1 MMEPVIELND
11 VWKGFAGKNVLSGI
25 NLRVSKGE
33 IVVILGKSGVG
44 KSVTLKCIA
53 GLMDQDRGSVKVL
66 NEEVSSLNEKEL
78 KKLRCRMGYLFQGA
92 ALYDSMSVR
101 ENLEFPLRRVLRVT
115 DDEDIKN
122 RCEKILDEVGLEAVI
137 DKMPAELSG
146 GMKKRLALARTLVV
160 HPELMLYDEPTTGLD
175 TITSREIS
183 SLIRK
188 TQEQY
193 KSTSLIITHDLLCA
207 EIIAD
212 RVLVM
217 KDGNYIA
224 AGTFEEI
231 KQSDDE
237 FVRSFLN

>member
-1 MMEPVIELND
+1 MEPVIELND

-33 IVVILGKSGVG
+33 NVVILGKSGVG

-53 GLMDQDRGSVKVL
+53 GLMEQDKGSVKVL

-101 ENLEFPLRRVLRVT
+101 ENLEFPLRRVLRVR

-122 RCEKILDEVGLEAVI
+122 RCEKILGEVGLEAVI

>member
-1 MMEPVIELND
+1 MEPVIELND

-33 IVVILGKSGVG
+33 NVVILGKSGVG

-53 GLMDQDRGSVKVL
+53 GLMEQDKGSVKVL

>member
-1 MMEPVIELND
+1 MEPVIELND

-33 IVVILGKSGVG
+33 NVVILGKSGVG

-101 ENLEFPLRRVLRVT
+101 ENLEFPLRRVLRVR

-122 RCEKILDEVGLEAVI
+122 RCEKILGEVGLEAVI

-188 TQEQY
+188 TQQQY

>member
-1 MMEPVIELND
+1 MEPVIELND

-33 IVVILGKSGVG
+33 NVVILGKSGVG

-53 GLMDQDRGSVKVL
+53 GLMEQDKGSVKVL

-122 RCEKILDEVGLEAVI
+122 RCEKTLDEVGLEAVI

-231 KQSDDE
+231 KQSEDE

>member
-1 MMEPVIELND
+1 MEPVIELND

-33 IVVILGKSGVG
+33 NVVILGKSGVG

-53 GLMDQDRGSVKVL
+53 GLMEQDKGSVKVL

-101 ENLEFPLRRVLRVT
+101 ENLEFPLRRVLRVR

-122 RCEKILDEVGLEAVI
+122 RCEKILHEVGLEAVI

-231 KQSDDE
+231 KQSEDE

>member
-1 MMEPVIELND
+1 MEPVIELND

-33 IVVILGKSGVG
+33 NVVILGKSGVG

-101 ENLEFPLRRVLRVT
+101 ENLEFPLRRVLRVR

>member
-1 MMEPVIELND
+1 MEPVIELND

-33 IVVILGKSGVG
+33 NVVILGKSGVG

-53 GLMDQDRGSVKVL
+53 GLMEQDKGSVKVL

-231 KQSDDE
+231 RQSDDE

>member
-1 MMEPVIELND
+1 MEPVIELND

-33 IVVILGKSGVG
+33 NVVILGKSGVG

-53 GLMDQDRGSVKVL
+53 GLMEQDKGSVKVL

-101 ENLEFPLRRVLRVT
+101 ENLEFPLRRVLRVR

>member
-1 MMEPVIELND
+1 MEPVIELND

-33 IVVILGKSGVG
+33 NVVILGKSGVG

-53 GLMDQDRGSVKVL
+53 GLMEQDKGSVKVL

-122 RCEKILDEVGLEAVI
+122 RCEKTLDEVGLEAVI

>member
-33 IVVILGKSGVG
+33 NVVILGKSGVG

-53 GLMDQDRGSVKVL
+53 GLMEQDKGSVKVL